1 MKKLISLLLAAAMM
15 LSVPLASAEQASPVL
30 FQDENVTFD
39 IEMVIPAGYTA
50 EKTQQ
55 DRYMY
60 VHLIP
65 EDAAKPEFMLSVA
78 YSESSEG
85 ATFNDMPQEHIDM
98 ILAFVEADFAV
109 PEVSEAFTRD
119 GTRVLI
125 VDETGSESDY
135 ALAFTMYKGYFV
147 NIGCYK
153 ADFSTLTEEDE
164 AIAIDLLNE
173 LCLIE
178 KQ

>member
-1 MKKLISLLLAAAMM
+1 MKKSILMLLVIALA
-15 LSVPLASAEQASPVL
+15 LSVSLASAEQAAPVL

-39 IEMVIPAGYTA
+39 IEMVIPDGYTA
-50 EKTQQ
+50 DKTQQ

-60 VHLIP
+60 IHLTS
-65 EDAAKPEFMLSVA
+65 EDAGKPTFMLSVA

-85 ATFNDMPQEHIDM
+85 ATLNNMPQAYIDM
-98 ILAFVEADFAV
+98 ILAFVESDFAEPV
-109 PEVSEAFTRD
+109 VSETFTKD

-135 ALAFTMYKGYFV
+135 ATAFTMYKGYFV
-147 NIGCYK
+147 NIGYHK
-153 ADFSTLTEEDE
+153 ADFTTLAEEDH
-164 AIAIDLLNE
+164 AIAIEVLND

-178 KQ
+178 K